1 MSSFNFVLHK
11 DYLTSESGTEIFRK
25 MLLLCFDF
33 SKFRSGSLVTQL
45 RNEVHILMRKII
57 NKDSPITPIS
67 CSLSN
72 NGPYA

>member
-11 DYLTSESGTEIFRK
+11 DYLVNGTEIFSK
-25 MLLLCFDF
+25 VLLLCFDF
-33 SKFRSGSLVTQL
+33 SIFRSGSLVTQP
-45 RNEVHILMRKII
+45 RNVVHILMRKII

-67 CSLSN
+67 CTQSN